1 MAINGNRASI
11 VTSGSG
17 DTEGR
22 NGEQKKNIWTS
33 MLESVASGKRLP
45 EKNLLVLGGT
55 PETQRDFLESLS
67 SAESKRN
74 PERQKMPPIAN
85 NFALGY
91 TYYDVLDADQDDTI
105 ARVSLYLLS
114 QPSSEF
120 ASLISPLL
128 KPDAIPHTALVIL
141 LDWAQPH
148 LWLRQLWTWIQVL
161 KAVMDNLGSEEQGEM
176 DELMESWKLRG
187 RTGGSTNLDG
197 TPAATAT
204 GTDGDSSLPQGPGEW
219 SDALGLPL
227 CVVCQNA
234 QRMEVLEKNQGWKE
248 PDFDTVLQYLRTV
261 LLRHGASLIYT
272 SQNTPSQLPSLIHA
286 TLGITSLLKR
296 DPLKHNVIDRD
307 KIAVFP
313 NWDSWGKIRVL
324 GGTFEPEIVS
334 EAWAED
340 IKLPRGTEPPTF
352 EALQRSKNPDNGADE
367 EREDGE
373 AAPEPQVDINQE
385 DSAIARYEDWCR
397 DPASGGI
404 SLVDNAM
411 TGGPSVNV
419 DSDDVQVFLERQH
432 KTLEL
437 YKAKAA
443 DKLPESGSRDG
454 LGGKRPEF
462 GEERSVREHIGPVQ
476 FNMGGIQ
483 VDADDMVQRI
493 KDRNAHS
500 SPDLAGAAEPDTGS
514 TPGISKDMDNE
525 QLKNFFSNLMTRKAG
540 GDAS

>member
-1 MAINGNRASI
+1 M
-11 VTSGSG
+11 TSGSG

-55 PETQRDFLESLS
+55 PETQRDFMESLS
-67 SAESKRN
+67 STESRRN
-74 PERQKMPPIAN
+74 PDRQKVPPIAN

-120 ASLISPLL
+120 ASLVSPLL
-128 KPDAIPHTALVIL
+128 KPDTIPNTALVIL
-141 LDWAQPH
+141 LDWTQPH

-161 KAVMDNLGSEEQGEM
+161 KAVMDNLGSEEQAEM
-176 DELMESWKLRG
+176 DELIESWKLRG
-187 RTGGSTNLDG
+187 RGGASTNLDG
-197 TPAATAT
+197 TPAATGT
-204 GTDGDSSLPQGPGEW
+204 TTDGDSALPQGPGEW

-234 QRMEVLEKNQGWKE
+234 QRMEVLEKSQGWKE

-272 SQNTPSQLPSLIHA
+272 SQNTPSQLPSLIHS

-296 DPLKHNVIDRD
+296 NPLKHNVIDRD
-307 KIAVFP
+307 KIAVLP

-340 IKLPRGTEPPTF
+340 IKLPHGTEPPTL
-352 EALQRSKNPDNGADE
+352 EALQQSKNPDEDGQDENGGSGADLPATTQ
-367 EREDGE
+367 D
-373 AAPEPQVDINQE
+373 

-397 DPASGGI
+397 DPTSGGI

-411 TGGPSVNV
+411 TGGPAVNV
-419 DSDDVQVFLERQH
+419 GSDDVQEFLERQL
-432 KTLEL
+432 KALEL
-437 YKAKAA
+437 YKSKA
-443 DKLPESGSRDG
+443 PEKATEAGRGPAGRTLD
-454 LGGKRPEF
+454 F
-462 GEERSVREHIGPVQ
+462 GDEKSVSEHIGPVQ

-483 VDADDMVQRI
+483 VDADDMLQRI

-500 SPDLAGAAEPDTGS
+500 SPDPSTEEADTAGANMA
-514 TPGISKDMDNE
+514 KNMDND
-525 QLKNFFSNLMTRKAG
+525 QLQNFFSGLMNRKAG
-540 GDAS
+540 GS